1 MAEQINLADYAG
13 DPEAIIKL
21 QDLCKTNLEFLYK
34 EICGYDRWNTELH
47 GDYPG
52 DPENR
57 IPPGLAYYL
66 NHSGP
71 RKLILIPRNHLK
83 STVVT
88 VVWSIQRI
96 LNDPNMRICINNAK
110 YDTAREFVST
120 IQQHM
125 DVGSKLS
132 KIFGDFRSPRL
143 TWNRDS
149 FTIAQRTLARAQP
162 TVMAASI
169 ESVLNGKH
177 FDLIINDDL
186 VEPNNVN
193 TKEQIQ
199 KVINFHKDCFNQID
213 KGGTIVD
220 IGTRWAAQDLY
231 GHILNTSAGSING
244 QKIAIGEGAQWYKYV
259 NF

>member
-1 MAEQINLADYAG
+1 MDLAKLSDYEG
-13 DPEAIIKL
+13 DPEALIKL
-21 QDLCKTNLEFLYK
+21 QELCKTNLEFLYR
-34 EICGYDRWNTELH
+34 EICGYDRWNTQLH

-52 DPENR
+52 DPENHR
-57 IPPGLAYYL
+57 PPGLAYYL

-96 LNDPNMRICINNAK
+96 LINPNTRILINNAK

-120 IQQHM
+120 IQAHL
-125 DVGSKLS
+125 DTGSKLS

-149 FTIAQRTLARAQP
+149 FTIAQRTIARAQP
-162 TVMAASI
+162 TVMAASL
-169 ESVLNGKH
+169 ETTLNGKH

-193 TKEQIQ
+193 TKDQLN

-213 KGGTIVD
+213 KGGIIVD
-220 IGTRWAAQDLY
+220 IGTRWASQDLY
-231 GHILNTSAGSING
+231 GHILNTSTQSING
-244 QKIAIGEGAQWYKYV
+244 VKIEKGQGAEWYKFV
-259 NF
+259 DF